1 MSRYTNVKVNIS
13 EGQADKIKK
22 SLQAGVDGVSIRL
35 SHDDLKGE
43 HVLALT
49 QAQINKMAKA
59 YQSGTGMTIKMSK
72 TQLKHN
78 KTVEGGF
85 IGAILPFLATA
96 GKFLLSSVIP
106 SLAQGALSGLGSAAT
121 SKLVDKISG
130 SGVLYVKKGGTA
142 CKVIPDGN
150 GLYLSPWLK
159 GSSMGSGLF
168 MKTGKGLYM
177 KTGKG
182 LILGPNSPF
191 RNIPILGMLL

>member
-13 EGQADKIKK
+13 EGQKDKIKRA
-22 SLQAGVDGVSIRL
+22 LQAGVDGVSIRL
-35 SHDDLKGE
+35 SHDDFSGE

-49 QAQINKMAKA
+49 RAQINKMRKA
-59 YQSGTGMTIKMSK
+59 YNSGTGTTIKMSK
-72 TQLKHN
+72 TQLLHN
-78 KTVEGGF
+78 AKIEGGF

-96 GKFLLSSVIP
+96 GKFLLSSVLP
-106 SLAQGALSGLGSAAT
+106 SLVTGAVTGIGSAAA
-121 SKLVDKISG
+121 SKVVDKISG

-142 CKVIPDGN
+142 YKVRPDGN
-150 GLYLSPWLK
+150 GLYLSPWPK
-159 GSSMGSGLF
+159 GSSMGSGLY

-191 RNIPILGMLL
+191 RNIPILGWLL